1 MRFVPPFPSLASH
14 PFLYNCWPFV
24 PGSGKVSWAT
34 NRLDSM
40 AFFPLA
46 ADRPRTPREDI
57 GFCFKTEPS
66 C

>member
-1 MRFVPPFPSLASH
+1 MRFVPPFSTLASH
-14 PFLYNCWPFV
+14 PFLHNCWPFV

-34 NRLDSM
+34 NRLGSM